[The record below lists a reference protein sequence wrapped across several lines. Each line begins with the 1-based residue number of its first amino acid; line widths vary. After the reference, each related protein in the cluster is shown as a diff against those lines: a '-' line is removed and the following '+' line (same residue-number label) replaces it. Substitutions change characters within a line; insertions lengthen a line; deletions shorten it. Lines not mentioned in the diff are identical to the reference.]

1 MMQIAVLEEQKK
13 NMVKEENEPAATES
27 DQSEVKET
35 NVTHEMQGKL
45 NMNEMSEETK
55 VKWQSP
61 SFLLWMI

>member
-55 VKWQSP
+55 VK
-61 SFLLWMI
+61 